1 MNKQIETK
9 KKRHEIYAWVEEHV
23 GKIPPE
29 KKGYLKEL
37 LVEYVQIH
45 NNRLVKLTNE
55 LYQVAN
61 EKSRLLDIER
71 GKKVR
76 NKHNEQNHVKRDLIL
91 E

>member
-1 MNKQIETK
+1 MNKKIETK
-9 KKRHEIYAWVEEHV
+9 KKRHEIYEWIEQHV
-23 GKIPPE
+23 GKIPRE

-55 LYQVAN
+55 LYELAN
-61 EKSRLLDIER
+61 EKSRLLDVER
-71 GKKVR
+71 GLKAR
-76 NKHNEQNHVKRDLIL
+76 NKHNEKTHIKRDLIL

>member
-9 KKRHEIYAWVEEHV
+9 KKRHEIYDWIDQNV
-23 GKIPPE
+23 GEIPRG

-71 GKKVR
+71 GLKAR
-76 NKHNEQNHVKRDLIL
+76 NKHNEKTHIKRDLIL